1 MKALLRQALI
11 DTPKITLGPD
21 VSPRLADAIEAIAY
35 AKSLLG
41 DGLISLSEF
50 ELAVDTALEWLP

>member
-11 DTPKITLGPD
+11 DGLPANPEMP
-21 VSPRLADAIEAIAY
+21 PRLADAIEAVAY

-41 DGLISLSEF
+41 DGLLSPSEF
-50 ELAVDTALEWLP
+50 ELAVDTALEWLQ